1 MPNCIKTFRIRAI
14 VRQMD
19 IFLRT
24 KFKFRYAKGFTL
36 IELMVVIAIIGTL
49 AAIAVP
55 NYISYRQRARLVA
68 IISDFKHIETTVLN
82 FTVDNG
88 RFPDTLAE
96 AGLGN
101 PRDPWGNP
109 YVYYPMSN
117 VPAGV
122 TIRKDRSLHPLN
134 TDFDLYSLGA
144 DGRSIAPLTA
154 KQSHD
159 DIIRANNGGYYG
171 YGKDY

>member
-1 MPNCIKTFRIRAI
+1 MAYYFILRQHN
-14 VRQMD
+14 VRSK
-19 IFLRT
+19 R
-24 KFKFRYAKGFTL
+24 GFTL

-49 AAIAVP
+49 AAIALP
-55 NYISYRQRARLVA
+55 NYISYRQRAHLASV
-68 IISDFKHIETTVLN
+68 ISEFKHIETTV
-82 FTVDNG
+82 FVFAIDNR

-117 VPAGV
+117 IPAGV

-134 TDFDLYSLGA
+134 TDFDLYSFGA
-144 DGRSIAPLTA
+144 DGRSVAPLTA
-154 KQSHD
+154 EPSHD

-171 YGKDY
+171 YGENY